1 MIQGIEDQKS
11 DAGLPAEGFLYL
23 DPASYQFR
31 KERGIAM
38 FGFLTFGTTLALTDL
53 AVKKEIEAR
62 PDEEFPKTVKESGG
76 LIRLYKNHNPGFSF
90 GFMKES
96 PKLVEMVP
104 VWHAVGGSRCMGV
117 CDWKERTC
125 AGEDGADPGAGR
137 RREQPL

>member
-1 MIQGIEDQKS
+1 
-11 DAGLPAEGFLYL
+11 
-23 DPASYQFR
+23 
-31 KERGIAM
+31 M

-104 VWHAVGGSRCMGV
+104 VCMLS
-117 CDWKERTC
+117 KEGTR

>member
-1 MIQGIEDQKS
+1 
-11 DAGLPAEGFLYL
+11 
-23 DPASYQFR
+23 
-31 KERGIAM
+31 M

-90 GFMKES
+90 GFMKEY

-125 AGEDGADPGAGR
+125 AGEDGADLGAGR
-137 RREQPL
+137 RSEQPL